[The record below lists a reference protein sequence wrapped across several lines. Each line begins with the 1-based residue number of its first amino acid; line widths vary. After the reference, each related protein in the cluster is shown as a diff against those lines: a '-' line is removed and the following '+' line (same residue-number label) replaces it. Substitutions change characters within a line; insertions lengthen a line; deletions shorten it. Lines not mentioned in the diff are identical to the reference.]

1 MIFCTTETQW
11 SISDGHNSVVTG
23 LICIILSPIFTSLIV
38 VSNSV
43 FRLAVASRI
52 REKNAFEQKEDFSVA
67 FRKINHE
74 F

>member
-23 LICIILSPIFTSLIV
+23 LNSIILSPIFSSLIE
-38 VSNSV
+38 VSNST

-52 REKNAFEQKEDFSVA
+52 REKNAFEQKEDFSEA
-67 FRKINHE
+67 FRKIDHE